1 MRSTSGCGYSSAC
14 SYLLATGITS
24 RSTKRRTVSITWAVT
39 ARRSSTAAPAM
50 HAKFTMFV
58 PAVQPRALNCTV
70 AVTTVVAFM
79 LVSRSLRTAVLGALL
94 VSATAWA
101 RAPEPAHPG
110 HETEVFTGGEE
121 TAQGATPRR
130 PALAYWKLRLTVRVP
145 STERPVRVGV
155 LVPLSDGRQDV
166 LGRRA
171 AAPGFHFRE
180 SEAPPNL
187 RAEWA
192 AERATATALTY
203 DLALRIAEPTA
214 PPIPAEPVAALPHPP
229 DGEAA
234 LAPTRHIQS
243 DAPEVR
249 RRAQR
254 IVGRATRLDEVIWSL
269 YQYTAAFVP
278 AADPPGA
285 QDAVTVLAA
294 RRGTSL
300 GRARALTALLQ
311 AVGVP
316 ARLVGGLRLG
326 STPEKRATNSWVEAW
341 TGSEWVP
348 FDPAGGYFGTL
359 PTSYLALYRG
369 DLPLI
374 VHTAGLD
381 VDYGFAIRQATRRAV
396 EEGEEEEDVAL
407 TAGRRPVVR
416 GAGRQPVETH
426 STYVSEPVASV
437 VLIADQSVPEAV
449 TDRILGEAHDAAINC
464 VLLTARFESR
474 YFRESYLER
483 LVATNLPLIRQAHV
497 VLVATADDA
506 GLYALLGL
514 GERNVRLDDA
524 RIIAAGAM
532 GRPAALMLGSLLYHL
547 IHPGEVVLV
556 NHRADLLPL
565 WELARANLI
574 DGTPMAEEA
583 RRWNIDA
590 LVLGEAGARLPA
602 WRRPLMHLWA
612 RAVRAQVPLSA
623 LTLILILPIIASL
636 VVVARIVVGL
646 ETFGM
651 FGPVIVSL
659 AFITTGLQWGLV
671 IFVVI
676 VGLGVLLRAGLQR
689 LRLQAVSRLAI
700 LIALVSAVMGGL
712 TLLGAVL
719 GIGPLL
725 NISIFPMVIMS
736 NVIENFAASQVE
748 LGTAEAL
755 RMTLATLFL
764 SVACYLV
771 VDQAGLQSLVLAFPE
786 ILLVTVA
793 FDAVLGKWRGVRLL
807 EYVRFFRAVR
817 HGHAETGAV
826 SPAEARRS

>member
-1 MRSTSGCGYSSAC
+1 
-14 SYLLATGITS
+14 
-24 RSTKRRTVSITWAVT
+24 
-39 ARRSSTAAPAM
+39 
-50 HAKFTMFV
+50 
-58 PAVQPRALNCTV
+58 
-70 AVTTVVAFM
+70 
-79 LVSRSLRTAVLGALL
+79 
-94 VSATAWA
+94 
-101 RAPEPAHPG
+101 
-110 HETEVFTGGEE
+110 
-121 TAQGATPRR
+121 
-130 PALAYWKLRLTVRVP
+130 
-145 STERPVRVGV
+145 
-155 LVPLSDGRQDV
+155 
-166 LGRRA
+166 
-171 AAPGFHFRE
+171 
-180 SEAPPNL
+180 
-187 RAEWA
+187 
-192 AERATATALTY
+192 
-203 DLALRIAEPTA
+203 
-214 PPIPAEPVAALPHPP
+214 
-229 DGEAA
+229 
-234 LAPTRHIQS
+234 
-243 DAPEVR
+243 
-249 RRAQR
+249 
-254 IVGRATRLDEVIWSL
+254 
-269 YQYTAAFVP
+269 
-278 AADPPGA
+278 
-285 QDAVTVLAA
+285 
-294 RRGTSL
+294 
-300 GRARALTALLQ
+300 
-311 AVGVP
+311 
-316 ARLVGGLRLG
+316 
-326 STPEKRATNSWVEAW
+326 
-341 TGSEWVP
+341 
-348 FDPAGGYFGTL
+348 
-359 PTSYLALYRG
+359 
-369 DLPLI
+369 
-374 VHTAGLD
+374 
-381 VDYGFAIRQATRRAV
+381 
-396 EEGEEEEDVAL
+396 
-407 TAGRRPVVR
+407 
-416 GAGRQPVETH
+416 AGRQPVETH

-514 GERNVRLDDA
+514 GERNVRLEDT

-547 IHPGEVVLV
+547 IQPGEVVLV
-556 NHRADLLPL
+556 NRRADLLPL

-602 WRRPLMHLWA
+602 WRRPLMRLWA

-755 RMTLATLFL
+755 RMTVATLFL
-764 SVACYLV
+764 SVACYRVVDDKRATKAALAAGGVSAPSLRHVCEAQWHVRGLAARLAAEREFVLKPARGTGGAGIVVVVDRSGERFVKASGATLGARDLEAHACDVLAGAYSPGGRSDQLLVEELV
-771 VDQAGLQSLVLAFPE
+771 VPE
-786 ILLVTVA
+786 P
-793 FDAVLGKWRGVRLL
+793 VLGALS
-807 EYVRFFRAVR
+807 Y
-817 HGHAETGAV
+817 
-826 SPAEARRS
+826 

>member
-1 MRSTSGCGYSSAC
+1 MRVMRIPPAVVVGVF
-14 SYLLATGITS
+14 L
-24 RSTKRRTVSITWAVT
+24 VT
-39 ARRSSTAAPAM
+39 AP
-50 HAKFTMFV
+50 
-58 PAVQPRALNCTV
+58 
-70 AVTTVVAFM
+70 
-79 LVSRSLRTAVLGALL
+79 
-94 VSATAWA
+94 AWA
-101 RAPEPAHPG
+101 RWPEPAHPG
-110 HETEVFTGGEE
+110 DDTEVFTGGEE
-121 TAQGATPRR
+121 TAQGSAPRR
-130 PALAYWKLRLTVRVP
+130 PALAFWKLRLTLRVP
-145 STERPVRVGV
+145 AEERPVRIGV

-166 LGRRA
+166 LGRRTT
-171 AAPGFHFRE
+171 APGFHFRE
-180 SEAPPNL
+180 TAIPPNL
-187 RAEWA
+187 RAEWT
-192 AERATATALTY
+192 AERTAASTATY
-203 DLALRIAEPTA
+203 DLAVRIGEPAVT
-214 PPIPAEPVAALPHPP
+214 PIPAEPIASLPRPP
-229 DGEAA
+229 EGEAG
-234 LAPTRHIQS
+234 LAPTPHIQS
-243 DAPEVR
+243 DAPEVKR
-249 RRAQR
+249 RMQR

-269 YQYTAAFVP
+269 YQYTAAFLP
-278 AADPPGA
+278 AADPPGP
-285 QDAVTVLAA
+285 QDAVTVLTA

-300 GRARALTALLQ
+300 GRARTLTALLQ
-311 AVGVP
+311 AAGVP

-326 STPEKRATNSWVEAW
+326 SAGEKRATNSWVEAW
-341 TGSEWVP
+341 TGNGWVP
-348 FDPAGGYFGTL
+348 LDPAGGYFATL

-374 VHTAGLD
+374 VHTAGLEL
-381 VDYGFAIRQATRRAV
+381 DYGFAIRQATRRAV
-396 EEGEEEEDVAL
+396 EEGEEEEEVAL
-407 TAGRRPVVR
+407 PAGRRPVVR

-437 VLIADQSVPEAV
+437 VLIVDQSVPEAV

-483 LVATNLPLIRQAHV
+483 LVVTNLALIRQAHL

-547 IHPGEVVLV
+547 VQPGEVVLV
-556 NHRADLLPL
+556 NRHVDLLPL

-574 DGTPMAEEA
+574 DGTPMGEEA
-583 RRWNIDA
+583 ARWNIDA
-590 LVLGEAGARLPA
+590 LVLGEAGARLPG
-602 WRRPLMHLWA
+602 WRRPLMLLWA

-636 VVVARIVVGL
+636 VVIARIVVGL

-755 RMTLATLFL
+755 RMTRATLFL

-786 ILLVTVA
+786 VLLLTVA
-793 FDAVLGKWRGVRLL
+793 FDVVLGKWRGVRLL
-807 EYVRFFRAVR
+807 EYVRFFRTMR
-817 HGHAETGAV
+817 HGREEAASGSTAEV
-826 SPAEARRS
+826 RRS

>member
-1 MRSTSGCGYSSAC
+1 MRS
-14 SYLLATGITS
+14 I
-24 RSTKRRTVSITWAVT
+24 RIPW
-39 ARRSSTAAPAM
+39 
-50 HAKFTMFV
+50 
-58 PAVQPRALNCTV
+58 
-70 AVTTVVAFM
+70 
-79 LVSRSLRTAVLGALL
+79 TAVLVVVLAA
-94 VSATAWA
+94 VPAWTLPREA
-101 RAPEPAHPG
+101 VHPSDD
-110 HETEVFTGGEE
+110 TEVFTGGEE
-121 TAQGATPRR
+121 TARGATPAR
-130 PALAYWKLRLTVRVP
+130 PALGYWKVRLTLRVP
-145 STERPVRVGV
+145 ATERAVRVGV
-155 LVPLSDGRQDV
+155 LMPLSDGRQDV
-166 LGRRA
+166 LGRRV
-171 AAPGFHFRE
+171 AAPGFQFRE
-180 SEAPPNL
+180 SVVTPNQ
-187 RAEWA
+187 RAEWT
-192 AERATATALTY
+192 AERAGATAVTY
-203 DLALRIAEPTA
+203 DLAVRVVETTA
-214 PPIPAEPVAALPHPP
+214 TPIPADPIASLPRPP
-229 DGEAA
+229 EGEAA
-234 LAPTRHIQS
+234 LAPTLRVQS

-249 RRAQR
+249 RRAQK
-254 IVGRATRLDEVIWSL
+254 IVGRATRVDEVIWSL

-278 AADPPGA
+278 AADPPGP

-300 GRARALTALLQ
+300 GRARTLTALLQ
-311 AVGVP
+311 AAGVP

-326 STPEKRATNSWVEAW
+326 STPEKRATNSWVGAW

-348 FDPAGGYFGTL
+348 LNPAGGYFGTL

-369 DLPLI
+369 DLPL
-374 VHTAGLD
+374 VVATPGLEVGD
-381 VDYGFAIRQATRRAV
+381 GCAVRQATRRAV

-407 TAGRRPVVR
+407 PAGRRPVVR

-483 LVATNLPLIRQAHV
+483 LVMTNLPLIRQAHL

-506 GLYALLGL
+506 GLYALRGL
-514 GERNVRLDDA
+514 GERNVRLEDA

-547 IHPGEVVLV
+547 TQPGEVVRV
-556 NHRADLLPL
+556 NGHTDLLPL

-583 RRWNIDA
+583 ARWNIDA
-590 LVLGEAGARLPA
+590 LVLGEAGARLPS
-602 WRRPLMHLWA
+602 WRRPLMLLWA

-623 LTLILILPIIASL
+623 LMLILILPIIASL
-636 VVVARIVVGL
+636 VVIARVVVGL
-646 ETFGM
+646 ETFGT

-676 VGLGVLLRAGLQR
+676 VGLGVLLRAALQR

-793 FDAVLGKWRGVRLL
+793 FDALLGKWRGVRLL

-817 HGHAETGAV
+817 HGGAKAGSV
-826 SPAEARRS
+826 SPAEARRG